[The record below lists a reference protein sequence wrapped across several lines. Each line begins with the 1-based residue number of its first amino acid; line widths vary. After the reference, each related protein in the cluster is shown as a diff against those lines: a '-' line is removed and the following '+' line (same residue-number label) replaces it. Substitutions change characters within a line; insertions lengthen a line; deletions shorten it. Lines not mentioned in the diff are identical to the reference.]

1 MTQISG
7 TGEFSLVAKQI
18 LFPVCMDNAFL
29 AQMIVK
35 ACTEVWSLPWAGR
48 LSSNAVLPNSSLSR
62 WSINGY
68 QALSPSEFPLAPIQ
82 RGCNYVPKF
91 LLTQ

>member
-1 MTQISG
+1 MKQISG

-35 ACTEVWSLPWAGR
+35 ACTEVWSLP
-48 LSSNAVLPNSSLSR
+48 
-62 WSINGY
+62 
-68 QALSPSEFPLAPIQ
+68 
-82 RGCNYVPKF
+82 
-91 LLTQ
+91 